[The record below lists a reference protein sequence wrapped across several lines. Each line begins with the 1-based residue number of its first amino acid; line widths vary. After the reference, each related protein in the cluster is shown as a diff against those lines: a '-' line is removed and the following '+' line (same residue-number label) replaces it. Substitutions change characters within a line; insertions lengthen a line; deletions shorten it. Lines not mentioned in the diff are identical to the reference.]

1 MGRMNSDQKYLAARA
16 LDELVRA
23 GELHPAMGYLS
34 IGEKIALSSDVPR
47 SCLTRHVVLSL
58 FKTIGIPGD
67 EFVSVNA
74 NRKRPKRANW
84 TSPAYLKDQIRAMD
98 DRLSLVDDRSAAVV
112 TVSRAEV
119 L

>member
-16 LDELVRA
+16 LDELVLA

-58 FKTIGIPGD
+58 FKTIGVPGD

-74 NRKRPKRANW
+74 NRKRPKRASEW
-84 TSPAYLKDQIRAMD
+84 AAISDQIRAMD
-98 DRLSLVDDRSAAVV
+98 DRLSLVDDRL
-112 TVSRAEV
+112 TKLEEQQ